1 MRAPTAG
8 RRALLALAAVAATV
22 SAADASAQAGPTRV
36 AIGSFTSAQTCNTYI
51 LTSGA
56 VGASASHTRVW
67 GVGSRTALAFAAAW
81 RQELVRDCVD
91 NFSQLRASVEAAL
104 GASGRVRVVPRGTSG
119 AIVLT
124 GRVSPVG
131 TSSSSRQTGE
141 ESEAVEAAEVT
152 VTFSLDDGRG
162 RSLFG
167 NSVVKRV
174 ESGARYDGGAIQMSS
189 SRSQSS
195 AYAQLQRDLAFA
207 VSRGVAFHLDPLRV
221 IGQSGGRIRVNYGS
235 PLVPLGAAMIL
246 DAGLEGGQIRGNVVA
261 AGQGFADVESE
272 AGHDLSG
279 VRIGSLVTF
288 AEAED
293 PASNMP
299 RFERVDLP
307 R

>member
-1 MRAPTAG
+1 MRAAAAG
-8 RRALLALAAVAATV
+8 RRALFTLPAAAALIV
-22 SAADASAQAGPTRV
+22 SATDASAQSGPTRV
-36 AIGSFTSAQTCNTYI
+36 AIGSFTSAQSCNTYI

-67 GVGSRTALAFAAAW
+67 GVGSSTSLAFAAAW

-104 GASGRVRVVPRGTSG
+104 GASGRVTVVPRGTPG
-119 AIVLT
+119 AIVLA

-131 TSSSSRQTGE
+131 TSSSSRQTAG
-141 ESEAVEAAEVT
+141 ESETVEDADVT
-152 VTFSLDDGRG
+152 VSFSLADGRG

-174 ESGARYDGGAIQMSS
+174 QRGSQYDGGSVQMST

-207 VSRGVAFHLDPLRV
+207 VSRGVAFHFDPLRV
-221 IGQSGGRIRVNYGS
+221 VGVSGRRIRINYGS
-235 PLVPLGAAMIL
+235 PLVPLGSTVIL
-246 DAGLEGGQIRGNVVA
+246 DGGLEGGQIRGNVVA
-261 AGQGFADVESE
+261 AGGGYADVESE
-272 AGHDLSG
+272 AGRDLSM
-279 VRIGSLVTF
+279 VRIGSIATF
-288 AEAED
+288 AEPED

-307 R
+307 